1 MAESK
6 DNTTYY
12 LIAAALIGS
21 FLIAKKLSAR
31 PSAPPALPGG
41 QAALT
46 GGAAPIAAA
55 ASASQGAPLDL
66 KGQRVLLVG
75 SSSTLMIEKELKAAL
90 LKEGVAEFRN
100 VGVGGTTIRQWSD
113 NKFDEGKTLEAELA
127 SYKPSLVII
136 ILGTNDEGARQTR
149 YNGPT
154 YDVAKA
160 NAKSVARFKKK
171 LEGVRSIFIG
181 MPKPDL
187 WTLDRN
193 FRDMLAATWGP
204 DFFRTEDLGLQKAGD
219 KLHLSPKG
227 YKNLVEAVIPWFR
240 QKKG

>member
-1 MAESK
+1 MASK
-6 DNTTYY
+6 KNYY
-12 LIAAALIGS
+12 LIAAAAIGAI
-21 FLIAKKLSAR
+21 FVIRKLAAQP
-31 PSAPPALPGG
+31 PSGQSALPGG
-41 QAALT
+41 QDAAGGGYTPKALT
-46 GGAAPIAAA
+46 
-55 ASASQGAPLDL
+55 ASAAQGAPLDL

-75 SSSTLMIEKELKAAL
+75 SSSTLMIEKALKAAL
-90 LKEGVAEFRN
+90 LAEGIGEFKN
-100 VGVGGTTIRQWSD
+100 VGVGGTTIRKWSD
-113 NKFDEGKTLEAELA
+113 NKFKEGKTLEAELA

-136 ILGTNDEGARQTR
+136 ILGTNDEGARQTK

-154 YDVAKA
+154 YDVAGA

-187 WTLDRN
+187 WPLDRN

-219 KLHLSPKG
+219 KLHLSPSG
-227 YKNLVEAVIPWFR
+227 YKNLVDALMPWLR

>member
-1 MAESK
+1 M
-6 DNTTYY
+6 
-12 LIAAALIGS
+12 
-21 FLIAKKLSAR
+21 
-31 PSAPPALPGG
+31 
-41 QAALT
+41 
-46 GGAAPIAAA
+46 
-55 ASASQGAPLDL
+55 
-66 KGQRVLLVG
+66 
-75 SSSTLMIEKELKAAL
+75 
-90 LKEGVAEFRN
+90 
-100 VGVGGTTIRQWSD
+100 GGTTIRKWSD
-113 NKFDEGKTLEAELA
+113 NNFKEGKTLEAELA

-136 ILGTNDEGARQTR
+136 ILGTNDEGARQTK

-219 KLHLSPKG
+219 KLHLSPSG
-227 YKNLVEAVIPWFR
+227 YKNLVDALMPWLR